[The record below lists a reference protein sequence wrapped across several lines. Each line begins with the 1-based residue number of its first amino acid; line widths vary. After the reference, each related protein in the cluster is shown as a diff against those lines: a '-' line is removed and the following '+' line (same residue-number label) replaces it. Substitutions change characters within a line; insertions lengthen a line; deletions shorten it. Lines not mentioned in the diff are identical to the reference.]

1 MGGNPIKV
9 DPIRE
14 IALNVLNRIY
24 TQKSYLNITLN
35 KILDQEN
42 IDYRDAALINELTYG
57 VVRNKDKLDWIIN
70 QFSRKNFL
78 PISIHIKNIL
88 RMGVYQLLF
97 LSKIPDYA
105 ACNES
110 VQLAKKYGNL
120 DLSRFVNS
128 ILRNIIRN
136 KNNIYWPDKHK
147 EPLLYLS
154 KVYSHPEWVI
164 KRWLD
169 RFGFE
174 KTIQICEWNNTI
186 PPLVIRTNTL
196 KISSFE
202 LKKMMERQNI
212 VVREGIFVPEALY
225 IKGLPNITNFF
236 AYQEGY
242 CQIQDEASMLVS
254 HLLNP
259 LPGETVIDICSA
271 PGGKTTHLAQLM
283 NNQGIIFAFDLYPER
298 LITVKKNCQRLGI
311 NIVKIIKGDATE
323 LNSEFFRK
331 ADKVLVDVPCL
342 GLGILRRKPDL
353 KDKEYSL
360 KRLQQLSQLQIQIL
374 SNASQYVKTD
384 GSLVY
389 STCSTEP
396 EENEGVIKR
405 FLSENIDFKLE
416 DISVFVREKGLQ
428 KVNQS
433 AEEGFLQIFP
443 GISGVDLD
451 GFFMAKLIRKG

>member
-1 MGGNPIKV
+1 MGGKSIKV

-14 IALNVLNRIY
+14 IALNILTRIY
-24 TQKSYLNITLN
+24 TQKGYLNIILN
-35 KILDQEN
+35 KILDQEKIN
-42 IDYRDAALINELTYG
+42 YRDAALINELTYG
-57 VVRNKDKLDWIIN
+57 VVRNKDKLDWIIH
-70 QFSRKNFL
+70 QFSKKKFI
-78 PISIHIKNIL
+78 PISIQIRNIL

-105 ACNES
+105 TCNES

-136 KNNIYWPDKHK
+136 RDNIYWPDKHK
-147 EPLLYLS
+147 EPFLYLS

-164 KRWLD
+164 KRWLN

-174 KTIQICEWNNTI
+174 KTVKICEWNNTI

-212 VVREGIFVPEALY
+212 VVREGVFVPEALY

-271 PGGKTTHLAQLM
+271 PGGKTSHLAQLM
-283 NNQGIIFAFDLYPER
+283 NNQGIIFAFDLHPER
-298 LITVKKNCQRLGI
+298 LITVKRNCQRLGI
-311 NIVKIIKGDATE
+311 KIVKIIQGDATK
-323 LNSEFFRK
+323 LNSEFLGK

-353 KDKEYSL
+353 KDKEYSQE
-360 KRLQQLSQLQIQIL
+360 RLHQLSQLQFKIL
-374 SNASQYVKTD
+374 SNATQYVKTG

-405 FLSENIDFKLE
+405 FLAENKDFKLE
-416 DISVFVREKGLQ
+416 DISVFIKEKGLQ
-428 KVNQS
+428 KINQS
-433 AEEGFLQIFP
+433 AEKGFLQIFP
-443 GISGVDLD
+443 GISEVDLD